1 MFQMRDLLLILLAV
15 FLWGLN
21 FIIIK
26 IGLQQFPPLL
36 FSALRFLSAAFPW
49 VFFIPRGNIRWRDI
63 LGVGLFIGLIQFTLL
78 FLGIYFG
85 MPAGLSSLVMQ
96 SQIIF
101 TLFLGV
107 VLLHERPGPASLA
120 GSAVAVAGMAV
131 IAMSM
136 EESTTT
142 LGFLLLLAG
151 AFSWSAGNIVI
162 KRAGAVDML
171 RLMIWMSLV
180 PPLPLLAFS
189 AIFETGQWQAVLNMG
204 WRGAAILAYA
214 GMASVVIAFG
224 IWGRMLYR
232 YPATAVAPFSI
243 LVPVFGI
250 SLSALVL
257 GEELGPLRIAG
268 SLLAIAGLAV
278 TVFGGRLRRLLLR
291 RG

>member
-1 MFQMRDLLLILLAV
+1 MFHTRDILLILLAV

-49 VFFIPRGNIRWRDI
+49 VFFFPRGVIRWRDI

-101 TLFLGV
+101 TLFLSI
-107 VLLHERPGPASLA
+107 VLLHERPGPASLT
-120 GSAVAVAGMAV
+120 GSAMAIAGMAV

-136 EESTTT
+136 KESTTI
-142 LGFLLLLAG
+142 LGFLLLLGG

-162 KRAGAVDML
+162 KHAGAVDML

-180 PPLPLLAFS
+180 PPLPLFALS
-189 AIFETGQWQAVLNMG
+189 AMFETGQWQAILSMG
-204 WRGAAILAYA
+204 WQGAAILAYA

-250 SLSALVL
+250 SLSALIL

-278 TVFGGRLRRLLLR
+278 TVFGGRLRHLLLR
-291 RG
+291 RS